1 MKALQTF
8 FRFCKKRRNRQFL
21 RALYNRTMIDFNVF
35 EIYESSKSDF
45 FEIRW
50 LMEAGRVG
58 IGRSPSQISWCW

>member
-1 MKALQTF
+1 
-8 FRFCKKRRNRQFL
+8 
-21 RALYNRTMIDFNVF
+21 MIDFNVF

-58 IGRSPSQISWCW
+58 IGRSPSQISWCWWI